1 MAHLLTITVIL
12 ILLVAPYFLGKIIYY
27 NNDIDDNK
35 TDRIL
40 FRILV
45 GFTSL
50 NVLFI
55 LFVTLTK
62 ILPDFYWAIYNQLK

>member
-1 MAHLLTITVIL
+1 MTHLLTITVIL

-27 NNDIDDNK
+27 NDNIDDNK

>member
-1 MAHLLTITVIL
+1 MTHILTITVIL
-12 ILLVAPYFLGKIIYY
+12 ILLITPYFIGKTIYY
-27 NNDIDDNK
+27 NDDINNNK

-45 GFTSL
+45 GFTCL
-50 NVLFI
+50 NILFI
-55 LFVTLTK
+55 LFVVLTE

>member
-1 MAHLLTITVIL
+1 MTHLLTILIIL
-12 ILLVAPYFLGKIIYY
+12 ILLVAPYFIGKIIYY
-27 NNDIDDNK
+27 NDNINDNK

-45 GFTSL
+45 GFTFL

-55 LFVTLTK
+55 LFVVLTE
-62 ILPDFYWAIYNQLK
+62 ILPDFYWVIYNQLK